1 MTWKLITPDP
11 NAPHGLSLARVKE
24 HARVSHDDEDL
35 AIDGMLYAAIEHVA
49 DLTGRAIIP
58 GVYELTLPACGDTV
72 RFPITPV
79 REVLSVSY
87 TDRTGAAVPF
97 ADWRFYQD
105 HDRPIITATLP
116 RGADAVTVTFRA
128 GYEVLP
134 ERLRLACLQLA
145 TWWYES
151 RLPAAEG
158 RVERVPH
165 HLTAILSAA
174 RNRAL

>member
-1 MTWKLITPDP
+1 MAWKLISPDP
-11 NAPHGLSLARVKE
+11 GGLSGLSLVEAKE

-35 AIDGMLYAAIEHVA
+35 AIDNMLHAAIEHVA

-58 GVYELTLPACGDTV
+58 GTYELTLAPCGDTV
-72 RFPITPV
+72 RFPITPI

-87 TDRTGAAVPF
+87 TDRTGAAVPL

-105 HDRPIITATLP
+105 TDRPILTATLP
-116 RGADAVTVTFRA
+116 HGADAVTVTFRA

-145 TWWYES
+145 SWWYES

-165 HLTAILSAA
+165 HLSAILSAA